1 MQRLLIFWLALT
13 LLVGPIAPVGLLAA
27 VPSPLTA
34 AAEGGATMVMHAG
47 DSTDAAMAMTAP
59 CEACDPA
66 SSGHGDCSAGACE
79 HKGCVH
85 ASCSTF
91 LPRPTLYS
99 RGEARRTS
107 LSPAV
112 VVAYHSHLPDLPRR
126 PPIV

>member
-13 LLVGPIAPVGLLAA
+13 LLVGPIAPAGLLAA
-27 VPSPLTA
+27 APSPY
-34 AAEGGATMVMHAG
+34 AG